1 MALTNDNRTL
11 GEMFAELSREIRT
24 LVHQEIQ
31 LARTELTEKV
41 SRLGKGVGFVIGG
54 GLLAY
59 GGLLA
64 IVAAIVLALTA
75 MGLPAWA
82 AALAGGILVA
92 GVGYLLIRS
101 GLAALR
107 PDQLTPQQTIDTLK
121 EDAQWLRT
129 QTK

>member
-1 MALTNDNRTL
+1 MALTNDNRTV

-41 SRLGKGVGFVIGG
+41 SQLGTGVGFVFGG
-54 GLLAY
+54 GVVAY
-59 GGLLA
+59 GGFLA

-75 MGLPAWA
+75 MGLPGWA
-82 AALAGGILVA
+82 AALVAGILVA
-92 GVGYLLIRS
+92 GAGYLLIRS

-107 PDQLTPQQTIDTLK
+107 PDQLTPHQTIDTLK

>member
-1 MALTNDNRTL
+1 MAHANDNRTL
-11 GEMFAELSREIRT
+11 GEMFGELSREIRT

-31 LARTELTEKV
+31 LARTELTEKM

-82 AALAGGILVA
+82 AALVAGILNAGG
-92 GVGYLLIRS
+92 GYLLIRS

-107 PDQLTPQQTIDTLK
+107 PDRLTPQQTIDMLK
-121 EDAQWLRT
+121 EDAQWLKT

>member
-1 MALTNDNRTL
+1 MALANDNRTL

-31 LARTELTEKV
+31 LARNELTEKA
-41 SRLGKGVGFVIGG
+41 SQLGKGVGFVIGG
-54 GLLAY
+54 GLVAY

-64 IVAAIVLALTA
+64 VIAAIVLALNA

-82 AALAGGILVA
+82 AALLGGVLVA
-92 GVGYLLIRS
+92 GTGYLLVRS

-107 PDQLTPQQTIDTLK
+107 PDHLTPRQTIETLK

>member
-31 LARTELTEKV
+31 LARTELTEKA
-41 SRLGKGVGFVIGG
+41 SQLGKGVGFVIGG
-54 GLLAY
+54 GLVAY

-64 IVAAIVLALTA
+64 IIAAVVLALNA
-75 MGLPAWA
+75 MVLPAWA
-82 AALAGGILVA
+82 AALVGGILVA
-92 GVGYLLIRS
+92 GAGYLLVRS

-107 PDQLTPQQTIDTLK
+107 PDQLTPHKTIDTLK

-129 QTK
+129 ETK

>member
-1 MALTNDNRTL
+1 
-11 GEMFAELSREIRT
+11 
-24 LVHQEIQ
+24 
-31 LARTELTEKV
+31 
-41 SRLGKGVGFVIGG
+41 
-54 GLLAY
+54 
-59 GGLLA
+59 LLA
-64 IVAAIVLALTA
+64 IVAAIVLSLTA

-82 AALAGGILVA
+82 AALAGGILIA
-92 GVGYLLIRS
+92 GYLLIRS

>member
-1 MALTNDNRTL
+1 MAHANDNRTL
-11 GEMFAELSREIRT
+11 GEMFGELSREIRT

-31 LARTELTEKV
+31 LARTELTEKM

-82 AALAGGILVA
+82 AALVAGILVA
-92 GVGYLLIRS
+92 GGGYLLIRS

-107 PDQLTPQQTIDTLK
+107 PDRLTPQQTIDTLK
-121 EDAQWLRT
+121 EDAQWLKT

>member
-54 GLLAY
+54 GLRR
-59 GGLLA
+59 
-64 IVAAIVLALTA
+64 V
-75 MGLPAWA
+75 WW
-82 AALAGGILVA
+82 LAGNRGRHRPRAHRHGTASLGRSA
-92 GVGYLLIRS
+92 GWRHPCCGGRIPAHSLGPRGPS
-101 GLAALR
+101 AGS
-107 PDQLTPQQTIDTLK
+107 T
-121 EDAQWLRT
+121 DAPADD
-129 QTK
+129 

>member
-1 MALTNDNRTL
+1 M
-11 GEMFAELSREIRT
+11 
-24 LVHQEIQ
+24 
-31 LARTELTEKV
+31 

-92 GVGYLLIRS
+92 GIGYLLIRS

>member
-31 LARTELTEKV
+31 LARTELTEKM
-41 SRLGKGVGFVIGG
+41 SRLGKGVGFVIG
-54 GLLAY
+54 

>member
-1 MALTNDNRTL
+1 MAHANDNRTL
-11 GEMFAELSREIRT
+11 GEMFGELSREIRT

-31 LARTELTEKV
+31 LARTELTEKM

-82 AALAGGILVA
+82 AALARRHPCCGGRIPAHSLGPGGPSA
-92 GVGYLLIRS
+92 GS
-101 GLAALR
+101 
-107 PDQLTPQQTIDTLK
+107 T
-121 EDAQWLRT
+121 DAPADD
-129 QTK
+129 

>member
-1 MALTNDNRTL
+1 
-11 GEMFAELSREIRT
+11 MFAELSREIRT

-31 LARTELTEKV
+31 LARTELTEKA
-41 SRLGKGVGFVIGG
+41 SQLGKGVGFVIGG
-54 GLLAY
+54 GLVAY

-64 IVAAIVLALTA
+64 IIAAVVLALNA

-82 AALAGGILVA
+82 AALVGGILVA
-92 GVGYLLIRS
+92 GAGYLLVRS

-107 PDQLTPQQTIDTLK
+107 PDQLTPHKTIDTLK

-129 QTK
+129 ETK

>member
-1 MALTNDNRTL
+1 M
-11 GEMFAELSREIRT
+11 
-24 LVHQEIQ
+24 
-31 LARTELTEKV
+31 
-41 SRLGKGVGFVIGG
+41 
-54 GLLAY
+54 
-59 GGLLA
+59 
-64 IVAAIVLALTA
+64 AAIVLALTA

>member
-82 AALAGGILVA
+82 AALAGGILIA
-92 GVGYLLIRS
+92 GYLLIRS